1 MLKYIQNFI
10 DEFEKKYNKQLQVI
24 VVKDGENDY
33 PETCRL
39 KILEKIVIKA
49 MHKECEH
56 LRYIKSFKKVKTRRR
71 EILMWI
77 QVHCNLAVRLGFSKS
92 YIGRTVGKD
101 HATIIHRAKVVENLL
116 EIGEVDIT
124 KVYNLVIKQI
134 KEYVGIIS
142 TNLKG
147 KDDTRSI
154 LSALRNKKESIVTI
168 G

>member
-10 DEFEKKYNKQLQVI
+10 NEFEKKYNKKLQI
-24 VVKDGENDY
+24 LVVKEGKEAY
-33 PETCRL
+33 PEACRL
-39 KILEKIVIKA
+39 KVLEKIVIQA

-56 LRYIKSFKKVKTRRR
+56 LKCIKSFKKVKTRRR

-92 YIGRTVGKD
+92 YIGRSVGKD
-101 HATIIHRAKVVENLL
+101 HATIIHRANVVENLL
-116 EIGEVDIT
+116 EIGEKDIT

-147 KDDTRSI
+147 EDDTKSV
-154 LSALRNKKESIVTI
+154 LSALRNKKESIITI
-168 G
+168 T

>member
-10 DEFEKKYNKQLQVI
+10 DEFEKIYNKKLQV
-24 VVKDGENDY
+24 VVIKEGGESY
-33 PETCRL
+33 PDKCRL
-39 KILEKIVIKA
+39 AVLENIVIKA

-56 LRYIKSFKKVKTRRR
+56 LKCIKSFKKVKTRRR

-77 QVHCNLAVRLGFSKS
+77 QVHCYLAVRLGFSKS
-92 YIGRTVGKD
+92 YIGRSVGKD
-101 HATIIHRAKVVENLL
+101 HATIIHRSNVVDNLL
-116 EIGEVDIT
+116 AIGEKDIT

-147 KDDTRSI
+147 EDDTKSV
-154 LSALRNKKESIVTI
+154 LSALRNKKESIITI

>member
-1 MLKYIQNFI
+1 
-10 DEFEKKYNKQLQVI
+10 
-24 VVKDGENDY
+24 
-33 PETCRL
+33 
-39 KILEKIVIKA
+39 
-49 MHKECEH
+49 MHKECKH
-56 LRYIKSFKKVKTRRR
+56 LKCIKSFKKVKTRRR

-77 QVHCNLAVRLGFSKS
+77 QVHCYLAVRLGFSKS
-92 YIGRTVGKD
+92 YIGRSVGKD
-101 HATIIHRAKVVENLL
+101 HATIIHRSNVVDNLL
-116 EIGEVDIT
+116 AIGEKDIT

-147 KDDTRSI
+147 EDDTRSI